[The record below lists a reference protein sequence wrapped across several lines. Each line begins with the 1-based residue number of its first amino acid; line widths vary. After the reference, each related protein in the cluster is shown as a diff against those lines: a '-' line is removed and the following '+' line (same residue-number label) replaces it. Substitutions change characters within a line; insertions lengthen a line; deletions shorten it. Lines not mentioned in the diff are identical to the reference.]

1 MYFRR
6 SRNRVDLI
14 LNYNTESIALI
25 DIITTL
31 IAARSSGAIHDLK
44 IHHYMTFDTRKN
56 LHTIEKCSFHQ
67 CSVLS
72 IDNLFILLTEMK
84 PGDCPAVLVSS
95 GACLESCM
103 GDGTC
108 PGVEKCCSTGCGRVC
123 TSVYQPV

>member
-14 LNYNTESIALI
+14 LRYNTESIALI

-56 LHTIEKCSFHQ
+56 
-67 CSVLS
+67 
-72 IDNLFILLTEMK
+72 
-84 PGDCPAVLVSS
+84 
-95 GACLESCM
+95 
-103 GDGTC
+103 
-108 PGVEKCCSTGCGRVC
+108 
-123 TSVYQPV
+123 

>member
-14 LNYNTESIALI
+14 LRYNTESIALI

-56 LHTIEKCSFHQ
+56 LHT
-67 CSVLS
+67 
-72 IDNLFILLTEMK
+72 T
-84 PGDCPAVLVSS
+84 
-95 GACLESCM
+95 
-103 GDGTC
+103 
-108 PGVEKCCSTGCGRVC
+108 EKCCFINVQYCPLTINLFYS
-123 TSVYQPV
+123 QK